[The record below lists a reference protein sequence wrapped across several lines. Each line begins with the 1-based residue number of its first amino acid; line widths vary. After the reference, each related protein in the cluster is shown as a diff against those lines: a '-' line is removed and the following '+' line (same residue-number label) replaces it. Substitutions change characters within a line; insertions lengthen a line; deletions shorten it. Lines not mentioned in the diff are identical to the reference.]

1 MIWRPSIK
9 EIEAAARVLHQ
20 AGNYH
25 RWWKPYFESYNEM
38 IAADP
43 LSKSQFDGIVE
54 RMLLAAREA
63 LHSN

>member
-1 MIWRPSIK
+1 MAPLDKGNRSG
-9 EIEAAARVLHQ
+9 ARVLHQ

-25 RWWKPYFESYNEM
+25 RWWKPYFESYDEM

-54 RMLLAAREA
+54 RMLLAAPEA
-63 LHSN
+63 LYSN